1 MALTYNYSTGQ
12 ITRDFVFKKIEGDCH
27 KDPTKTTLIGVFC
40 ARRTVENT
48 KTSSSAPIIRKTT
61 RVVPRLARNC
71 TLKPEKRLSATS
83 MTKENAYGK
92 VS

>member
-40 ARRTVENT
+40 KTCPAYRGEYKNFILCAHHKKDDEGCSKARQELYAEAREE
-48 KTSSSAPIIRKTT
+48 AIRHF
-61 RVVPRLARNC
+61 
-71 TLKPEKRLSATS
+71 
-83 MTKENAYGK
+83 YD
-92 VS
+92 

>member
-40 ARRTVENT
+40 
-48 KTSSSAPIIRKTT
+48 KTCP
-61 RVVPRLARNC
+61 
-71 TLKPEKRLSATS
+71 
-83 MTKENAYGK
+83 AYRGE
-92 VS
+92 